1 MIPFLEMATEH
12 LVVQKNE
19 LKLMRKTMGVIRDIL
34 SQTERNNAINQTT
47 SRTYSRVGKMA
58 Q

>member
-1 MIPFLEMATEH
+1 MATEH